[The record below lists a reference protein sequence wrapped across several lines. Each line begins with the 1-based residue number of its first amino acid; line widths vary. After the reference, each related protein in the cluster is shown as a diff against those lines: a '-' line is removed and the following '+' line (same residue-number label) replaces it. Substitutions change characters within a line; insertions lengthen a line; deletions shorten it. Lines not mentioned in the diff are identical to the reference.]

1 MVDAESSL
9 TSGTAQAP
17 YRPSLSRSLVMK
29 KFLAI
34 YIGTA
39 EAFEKSNWNAR
50 PEAQRKQIEQEGIRA
65 WSEWMETHKQAV
77 VVQGGP
83 LGKTKRIAA
92 AGIKDFKNNMTGY
105 VVVQAESHEAAARMF
120 ENHPHFAIFPGESV
134 EVMECLPIP
143 GM

>member
-1 MVDAESSL
+1 
-9 TSGTAQAP
+9 
-17 YRPSLSRSLVMK
+17 MK
-29 KFLAI
+29 TFLAI

-39 EAFEKSNWNAR
+39 EAFDKSNWNAR

-65 WSEWMETHKQAV
+65 WGEWMAKHQQAV

-92 AGIKDFKNNMTGY
+92 TGISDIKNTMTGY

-120 ENHPHFAIFPGESV
+120 ENHPHFAIFPGDSV

>member
-1 MVDAESSL
+1 MKRHRCGRAI
-9 TSGTAQAP
+9 AP
-17 YRPSLSRSLVMK
+17 FRSAFMK
-29 KFLAI
+29 TFLAI

-65 WSEWMETHKQAV
+65 WGEWMSKHRQAV

-83 LGKTKRIAA
+83 LGKTKRIAPT
-92 AGIKDFKNNMTGY
+92 GISDIKNTMTGY
-105 VVVQAESHEAAARMF
+105 VVVQAESHEAAARLF
-120 ENHPHFAIFPGESV
+120 ENHPHFAIFPGDSV

-143 GM
+143 GQ